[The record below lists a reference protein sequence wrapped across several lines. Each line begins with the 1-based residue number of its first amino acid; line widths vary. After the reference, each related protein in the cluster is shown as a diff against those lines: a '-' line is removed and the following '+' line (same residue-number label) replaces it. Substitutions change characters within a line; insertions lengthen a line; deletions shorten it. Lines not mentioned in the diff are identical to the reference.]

1 MANTV
6 ICLASDHGK
15 AHDPSWNQPGFHSR
29 LWLLEIRSESLAGRS
44 EITMLI
50 DRQADAQE
58 QSNLAGSPGMAGV
71 EAELK
76 ARLLERLFAT
86 KVTQTTSVVQSGGK
100 RLARGADGKLARFDF
115 SSRSPR

>member
-1 MANTV
+1 
-6 ICLASDHGK
+6 
-15 AHDPSWNQPGFHSR
+15 
-29 LWLLEIRSESLAGRS
+29 
-44 EITMLI
+44 MLI

-58 QSNLAGSPGMAGV
+58 QINLAGSAGMAGV

>member
-1 MANTV
+1 MA
-6 ICLASDHGK
+6 A
-15 AHDPSWNQPGFHSR
+15 
-29 LWLLEIRSESLAGRS
+29 
-44 EITMLI
+44 
-50 DRQADAQE
+50 
-58 QSNLAGSPGMAGV
+58 V